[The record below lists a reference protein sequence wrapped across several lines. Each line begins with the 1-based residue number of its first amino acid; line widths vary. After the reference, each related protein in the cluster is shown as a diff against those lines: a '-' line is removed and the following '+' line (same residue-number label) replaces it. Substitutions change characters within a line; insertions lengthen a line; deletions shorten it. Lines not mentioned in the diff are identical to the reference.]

1 MALWLR
7 FLRPP
12 VKPDVRISRIRL
24 TDGLLRRHACYEGT
38 CIPGFQ
44 RNVTPPG
51 FVIQHGI
58 DAPVNTWPRC
68 TADAGVLALF
78 KRVIGSCDH
87 ALALTSLR
95 WHDQSRVPSLD
106 RPCRPASAVLR
117 TPRTP
122 ARHDSPSPSA
132 YRNRL
137 RPTWAAETGLSCSVS
152 GCVDVPSSIPRGCP
166 ASLPVSRC
174 SLLPSPWHERLGLP
188 IPFRVLI
195 SRGCKV
201 HLSIGP
207 ANLLPS
213 RGPCGHLRAFD
224 APLGRSAS
232 RPIPQS
238 LLHGASALTAA
249 GLSPASLI
257 QHDSV

>member
-1 MALWLR
+1 MLLLTLGR
-7 FLRPP
+7 
-12 VKPDVRISRIRL
+12 DVQPTLEFSHVFS
-24 TDGLLRRHACYEGT
+24 G
-38 CIPGFQ
+38 
-44 RNVTPPG
+44 
-51 FVIQHGI
+51 
-58 DAPVNTWPRC
+58 
-68 TADAGVLALF
+68 
-78 KRVIGSCDH
+78 VIGSCDH

-95 WHDQSRVPSLD
+95 RHDQSRVPSLD

-122 ARHDSPSPSA
+122 AQHDSPSPSA

-166 ASLPVSRC
+166 ASLPASRC

-188 IPFRVLI
+188 IPFRVLM

-213 RGPCGHLRAFD
+213 RRPYDLRRAFD
-224 APLGRSAS
+224 IPLRRQALAPRPGPATRRS
-232 RPIPQS
+232 
-238 LLHGASALTAA
+238 GAYRDGTLTRKSDTARLAA
-249 GLSPASLI
+249 C
-257 QHDSV
+257 DESVRTHHW